1 MTYRHFKHEG
11 WLYALAFLLA
21 LGLRLAELGAVPL
34 TDAEA
39 LPALQALHIAQG
51 LKPALSP
58 HPFYILSTSIF
69 FFLYGGG
76 TDFLA
81 RIAPALAGSLLV
93 FAPLFLQR
101 IKPRPSLI
109 LAFFTAIDPG
119 LVALSRQAASPIFA
133 ITFLLLAWGF
143 YSQNKPR
150 LTGFFAALA
159 LLGGPSV
166 WAGLLGLGISWALYQ
181 AFDLRRKSRNQPV
194 DESAE
199 TELQPHTA
207 SFRVAKRPSAIWSF
221 AITLLTAGTLF
232 FIAPNGLSAAL
243 ASIPAYIISW
253 QTPSDVPA
261 SRLFLSLLVYQPLTL
276 LLAIFAI
283 IRGWRKL
290 SGRII
295 PISIWLLVSLL
306 LAVFIPS
313 RQVSDLAW
321 TLIPLSALA
330 ALELVRSID
339 MFPEERIEVAGV
351 VLLTAFIWA
360 FSWLDFSKINWIQA
374 NSQEYFMR
382 LWLLFGAL
390 LLLVFSILLVA
401 SGWSIRTARI
411 GGAWGLAFV
420 LGAFGLG
427 GALGSAGL
435 RGLSFPELW
444 WQPNIPAQADL
455 LRSTVNNLSEWEMGD
470 DNSAPV
476 LIAGVNSPALEWALR
491 EHQVTAVESLDISSS
506 PYFVITPLQDN
517 PALASS
523 YRGQDFTWRQT
534 PLWNDTLSTQS
545 WVRWVT
551 LRQMPQSGEIIILWA
566 RDDLFLG
573 SSPNTNP

>member
-1 MTYRHFKHEG
+1 MTHRHFKHEG

-21 LGLRLAELGAVPL
+21 LGLRLAQLGVMPL

-39 LPALQALHIAQG
+39 LPALQAFRISQG

-69 FFLYGGG
+69 FFLHGGG
-76 TDFLA
+76 TNFFA

-101 IKPRPSLI
+101 IKPRPGLI
-109 LAFFTAIDPG
+109 LAFFIAIDPG
-119 LVALSRQAASPIFA
+119 LTALSRQAASPIFA
-133 ITFLLLAWGF
+133 ITFLLFAWGF
-143 YSQNKPR
+143 FSQNKPL

-159 LLGGPSV
+159 LLGGPSI
-166 WAGLLGLGISWALYQ
+166 WAGLLGLGITWALYQ
-181 AFDLRRKSRNQPV
+181 AFDLRLKLRNQPV
-194 DESAE
+194 EES
-199 TELQPHTA
+199 TEADIHPVPFNFQLF
-207 SFRVAKRPSAIWSF
+207 SISF
-221 AITLLTAGTLF
+221 AVTLLTAGTLF
-232 FIAPNGLSAAL
+232 FITPNGLSAAL

-253 QTPSDVPA
+253 QTPADVPPG
-261 SRLFLSLLVYQPLTL
+261 RLFLSLLVYQPLTL
-276 LLAIFAI
+276 LLALSAI
-283 IRGWRKL
+283 VRGIRKG

-295 PISIWLLVSLL
+295 PIAIWFFVSLL

-330 ALELVRSID
+330 ALELVRYIGI
-339 MFPEERIEVAGV
+339 FPAERVEIAGV

-360 FSWLDFSKINWIQA
+360 FVWLDFSKLAWVQFP
-374 NSQEYFMR
+374 SPEFSMR
-382 LWLLFGAL
+382 FWLLLGAL

-401 SGWSIRTARI
+401 SGWSIRTARL
-411 GGAWGLAFV
+411 GGIWGLAVV
-420 LGAFGLG
+420 LGVFSLG

-435 RGLSFPELW
+435 RGLAYPELW
-444 WQPNIPAQADL
+444 WQANIPAHAEL
-455 LRSTVNNLSEWEMGD
+455 LRSTANDLSNWALGD

-491 EHQVTAVESLDISSS
+491 EHQVTVVESLDISSS
-506 PYFVITPLQDN
+506 PYFVITPLQDD

-523 YRGQDFTWRQT
+523 YRGQDFTWRQS
-534 PLWNDTLSTQS
+534 PLWNDALSMQS
-545 WVRWVT
+545 WARWVA
-551 LRQMPQSGEIIILWA
+551 LREMPASGETIILWV
-566 RDDLFLG
+566 RDDMFIDD
-573 SSPNTNP
+573 SVPVP